1 MHSRFRRSE
10 PSSHLRS
17 AFKVVVITSLYRCS
31 EPRFASFDIQ
41 SHVSLRSAFRAI
53 IITSQYRRLE
63 LSSSLLSFGVQSCC
77 ISFVSAFRAMF
88 RFYMAFKAIA
98 YFRSGIQSRVL
109 FLFGFQSHVSFAS
122 EFRAIIITP
131 QCRRLELSSSL
142 LSFGVQSH
150 CISFISAFRVV
161 FRSYMA
167 FRAIAYFRSGVQSRV
182 LFLFGIQS
190 HVLLASAFRAI
201 VITPQC
207 QRSELSSSL
216 LSFGVQSHCISSIST
231 FRAISLLRSV
241 FGAIITSSFDVQ
253 SRRYHFSVSAFRAI
267 VITS

>member
-1 MHSRFRRSE
+1 MSSSDFLTRHIFYATLGHIS
-10 PSSHLRS
+10 PSS
-17 AFKVVVITSLYRCS
+17 FPCS
-31 EPRFASFDIQ
+31 
-41 SHVSLRSAFRAI
+41 SAFRAI
-53 IITSQYRRLE
+53 VITPQCRRSE
-63 LSSSLLSFGVQSCC
+63 LSSSLL
-77 ISFVSAFRAMF
+77 
-88 RFYMAFKAIA
+88 
-98 YFRSGIQSRVL
+98 
-109 FLFGFQSHVSFAS
+109 
-122 EFRAIIITP
+122 
-131 QCRRLELSSSL
+131 CRRLELSSSL
-142 LSFGVQSH
+142 LSFGVQSR
-150 CISFISAFRVV
+150 CISFISAFGAV

-207 QRSELSSSL
+207 RRSELSSSL

-253 SRRYHFSVSAFRAI
+253 SRRYHFSVSAFRVI
-267 VITS
+267 IITS